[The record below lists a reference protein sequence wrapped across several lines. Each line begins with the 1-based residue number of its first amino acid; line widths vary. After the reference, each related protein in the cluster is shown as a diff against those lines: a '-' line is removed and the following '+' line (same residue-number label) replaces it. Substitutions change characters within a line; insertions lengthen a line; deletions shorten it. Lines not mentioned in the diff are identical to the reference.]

1 MANNRS
7 VNDERSV
14 LRVLQ
19 TKGET
24 KAFYNKIARVYDLLA
39 EHSEQPVRET
49 AMKML
54 APALGEHLLEI
65 GCGTGHVLA
74 GLAQAVGPTGRVFS
88 IDISENMLVQARGL
102 LERESLMNRV
112 TLDCGDAE
120 NLPYPSDSLDGIFMS
135 FTLELLDTPE
145 IPQVLAQCK
154 RVLRP
159 GGRIVVAAVSKEA
172 KQGLVVQAFEW
183 THRHFPNLMDCR
195 PIYVHQ
201 ALEAEGFAIED
212 CAPRIHVGPGRDR
225 TGQEAKPIETETVS
239 SILRVLKIITT
250 TKLTSDSAD
259 RFGYPGKSGV
269 VVAAVANDSIASLFG
284 IRLGM
289 LIEEIDRR
297 PTKTIEDFK
306 TTMEQAAQKPPILF
320 LVNNQ
325 GSYQYI
331 ALNLPQQ

>member
-7 VNDERSV
+7 VDDERGV

-24 KAFYNKIARVYDLLA
+24 RAFYNKIARVYDVLA
-39 EHSEQPVRET
+39 EHSEQPVRES

-54 APALGEHLLEI
+54 APAPGEHLLEI
-65 GCGTGHVLA
+65 GFGTGHVLA
-74 GLAQAVGPTGRVFS
+74 GLARAVGPTGKVFG
-88 IDISENMLVQARGL
+88 IDISENMLVQAREL

-120 NLPYPSDSLDGIFMS
+120 NLPYPSDSLDGIFVS
-135 FTLELLDTPE
+135 FTLELFDTPE

-195 PIYVHQ
+195 PIYVHR

-212 CAPRIHVGPGRDR
+212 SRLESMWVPVEIVRAR
-225 TGQEAKPIETETVS
+225 K
-239 SILRVLKIITT
+239 
-250 TKLTSDSAD
+250 TS
-259 RFGYPGKSGV
+259 
-269 VVAAVANDSIASLFG
+269 L
-284 IRLGM
+284 
-289 LIEEIDRR
+289 
-297 PTKTIEDFK
+297 
-306 TTMEQAAQKPPILF
+306 
-320 LVNNQ
+320 
-325 GSYQYI
+325 
-331 ALNLPQQ
+331 